1 MQLEFVVI
9 AGALDG
15 GIASGPGEGDLHG
28 LIEQLE
34 TLDLFDGLKGGLGLF
49 KYNEGLALGLQVRL
63 GDDIDDV
70 SILGEDGSQSG
81 LQSFGLDA
89 LLEIPHVDA
98 IQVSHDTGTLVSSRT
113 QTGKFPISDGKNRN
127 NMAQGMNEPGKR
139 ESMCR
144 SAMTHTW

>member
-49 KYNEGLALGLQVRL
+49 KYNEGLALGLQV
-63 GDDIDDV
+63 
-70 SILGEDGSQSG
+70 G
-81 LQSFGLDA
+81 LRDNFENIA
-89 LLEIPHVDA
+89 EFREKLL
-98 IQVSHDTGTLVSSRT
+98 
-113 QTGKFPISDGKNRN
+113 
-127 NMAQGMNEPGKR
+127 
-139 ESMCR
+139 
-144 SAMTHTW
+144 

>member
-81 LQSFGLDA
+81 L
-89 LLEIPHVDA
+89 
-98 IQVSHDTGTLVSSRT
+98 
-113 QTGKFPISDGKNRN
+113 
-127 NMAQGMNEPGKR
+127 
-139 ESMCR
+139 
-144 SAMTHTW
+144 